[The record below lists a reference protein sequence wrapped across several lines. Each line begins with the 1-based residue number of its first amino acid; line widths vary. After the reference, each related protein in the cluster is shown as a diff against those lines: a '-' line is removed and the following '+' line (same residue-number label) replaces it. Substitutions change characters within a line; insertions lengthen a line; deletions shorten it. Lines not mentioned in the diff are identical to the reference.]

1 MMMKMIKLLLAMLM
15 FSLLA
20 CNPKSSAVSKSKEV
34 QKVEILAYYQ
44 SSGKLGYLV
53 ESVKIDGDKLIFNVV
68 YMGGCKPHSFK
79 LIGDSSISTSKP
91 IQTNLYL
98 VHDNNGDNCT
108 NEIKKELT
116 IDIARLKNMHINP
129 IELNIDN
136 LNTVLYQYK

>member
-1 MMMKMIKLLLAMLM
+1 MTMKMIKMFLALITL
-15 FSLLA
+15 SLLA

-34 QKVEILAYYQ
+34 QKIEILAYYQ

-68 YMGGCKPHSFK
+68 YMGGCKPHTFK
-79 LIGDSSISTSKP
+79 LIGDSSISASKP
-91 IQTNLYL
+91 AQTNLYL

-108 NEIKKELT
+108 NEIKKE
-116 IDIARLKNMHINP
+116 IIVDIARLKNMRVNP

-136 LNTVLYQYK
+136 LNTVLYKY

>member
-1 MMMKMIKLLLAMLM
+1 MIKLLLAMLT

-20 CNPKSSAVSKSKEV
+20 CNPKSTAVSKSKEV

-53 ESVKIDGDKLIFNVV
+53 ESVKIDGDKLIFNIV
-68 YMGGCKPHSFK
+68 YAGGCKPHTFK
-79 LIGDSSISTSKP
+79 LIGDSSISSSKP
-91 IQTNLYL
+91 AQTNLYL

-108 NEIKKELT
+108 NEIKKE
-116 IDIARLKNMHINP
+116 IIVDIARLKNMRVNP

-136 LNTVLYQYK
+136 LNTVLYKY